1 MKGVSRCAYEQ
12 PPFFDGDND
21 RESQALRRIE
31 RVALIEESERERRLC
46 VCVFVYVR
54 ICMKL
59 HDFNVCMYV
68 HVY

>member
-12 PPFFDGDND
+12 PPFFDGD